1 MNIVPPNEKK
11 HLKVEPFLQSDIDL
25 EHPEAGLG
33 LDLLEN
39 EQNDFYSSAD
49 DLSIHMDNF
58 DYAAYH
64 KIQPTSTT
72 SLVTDSGM
80 LILLPY

>member
-1 MNIVPPNEKK
+1 MNIVPPPNDKK
-11 HLKVEPFLQSDIDL
+11 HLKVEPDIDMTHS
-25 EHPEAGLG
+25 ETGLG

-39 EQNDFYSSAD
+39 EQTDFYSSAD